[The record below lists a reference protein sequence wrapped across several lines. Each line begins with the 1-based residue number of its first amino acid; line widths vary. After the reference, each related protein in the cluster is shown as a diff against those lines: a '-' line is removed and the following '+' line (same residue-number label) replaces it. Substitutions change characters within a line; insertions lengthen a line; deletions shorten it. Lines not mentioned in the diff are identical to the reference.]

1 MLGHLLVEAD
11 VPLRKARRQVWP
23 HATEQHRHA
32 LVPARVTVVQIGEN
46 RELLAMA
53 FQRLERRR

>member
-1 MLGHLLVEAD
+1 MFGHLLVEAN
-11 VPLRKARRQVWP
+11 VPLRKACRQVRP

-32 LVPARVTVVQIGEN
+32 LMPARVAVVQIGEN
-46 RELLAMA
+46 RELFAMA